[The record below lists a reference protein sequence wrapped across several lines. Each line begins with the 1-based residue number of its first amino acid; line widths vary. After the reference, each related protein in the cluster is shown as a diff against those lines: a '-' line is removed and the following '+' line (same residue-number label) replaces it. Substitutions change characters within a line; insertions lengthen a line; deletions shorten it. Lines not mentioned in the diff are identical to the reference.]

1 MGTIRSHRDL
11 IAWQEAMNLVEAVY
25 QETAVFPREETY
37 VLTAQTHRAAIS
49 VPSNIAEGAARNFG
63 RELYRHLGIAIG
75 SLAELETQLELA
87 IRLKYLPR
95 NTGLF
100 KQARRVGRLVNGL
113 RNACKRWP
121 AERPTG
127 DGS

>member
-1 MGTIRSHRDL
+1 MGDIRSHRDL

-25 QETAVFPREETY
+25 QHTARFPKEETY

-63 RELYRHLGIAIG
+63 RELYRYLGIAMG

-87 IRLKYLPR
+87 VRLKYLPR
-95 NTGLF
+95 GSEIF
-100 KQARRVGRLVNGL
+100 KLVQRVGRLLNGL
-113 RNACKRWP
+113 RNSCGNWP
-121 AERPTG
+121 TQSPKG
-127 DGS
+127 

>member
-25 QETAVFPREETY
+25 EKTAGFPKGETY

-49 VPSNIAEGAARNFG
+49 IPSNIAEGAASNFG
-63 RELYRHLGIAIG
+63 RELHRHLGIAMG

-87 IRLKYLPR
+87 IRLKYI
-95 NTGLF
+95 
-100 KQARRVGRLVNGL
+100 ARDAEIFRQVQRVGRLVNAL
-113 RNACKRWP
+113 RTSCEEWLA
-121 AERPTG
+121 
-127 DGS
+127 